1 MIRVLLGALLLL
13 ATSVTVSAQSRYTI
27 QPGDVLQIEVLED
40 SSLNRNALVL
50 PDGTISFP
58 LVGSVVAAG
67 RTVGAVQTAL
77 VSGLSPN
84 FATAPNVL
92 VAVNQ
97 VANPATA
104 YAPRGQI
111 DVYIMG
117 EVNTPGKVTVDSG
130 TSLLQFLAESG
141 GFTRF
146 AATKRIQLRRT
157 SGGKS
162 LIYKF
167 DYKAIENGT
176 ASVNTLV
183 LRDGDVIVVPERRLF
198 E

>member
-1 MIRVLLGALLLL
+1 MIRVFLSAFLLMATALT
-13 ATSVTVSAQSRYTI
+13 ASAQDRYTI

-58 LVGSVVAAG
+58 LVGTVRAGGRSTSSVQQAI
-67 RTVGAVQTAL
+67 
-77 VSGLSPN
+77 VSGLSGS
-84 FATAPNVL
+84 FANTPNVL
-92 VAVNQ
+92 VAVSQ
-97 VANPATA
+97 VGQAGAANAAGT
-104 YAPRGQI
+104 I
-111 DVYIMG
+111 DVFVMG
-117 EVNTPGKVTVDSG
+117 EVNTPGKVTVDTG

-146 AATKRIQLRRT
+146 AATKRIQLRR
-157 SGGKS
+157 SRGGKS
-162 LIYKF
+162 QF
-167 DYKAIENGT
+167 FNFNYKAVESGA

-183 LRDGDVIVVPERRLF
+183 LRDGDVIIVPERRLF

>member
-1 MIRVLLGALLLL
+1 MIRVIMSALLLVVSAL
-13 ATSVTVSAQSRYTI
+13 AVSAQDRYTI

-40 SSLNRNALVL
+40 NSLNRNALVL

-58 LVGSVVAAG
+58 LVGTVRAGGRSVG
-67 RTVGAVQTAL
+67 SVQSAI
-77 VSGLSPN
+77 VNGLSGS
-84 FATAPNVL
+84 FANAPNVL
-92 VAVNQ
+92 VAVSQ
-97 VANPATA
+97 VGQAGAANAAKT
-104 YAPRGQI
+104 I
-111 DVYIMG
+111 DVFIMG
-117 EVNTPGKVTVDSG
+117 EVNAPGKKSIDSG

-146 AATKRIQLRRT
+146 AATKRIQLRRD

-162 LIYKF
+162 QFFNF
-167 DYKAIENGT
+167 DYKAVESGS

-183 LRDGDVIVVPERRLF
+183 LRDGDVIIVPERRLF